1 MGAYVEDE
9 RFVISFDLSGH
20 LPSWLPS
27 KKKTIFHKKN
37 YLKNERYQKKKMV
50 EDEWRGIFFPFS
62 WYRRQLN
69 STRVAAHRWQEPTNN
84 FTCPIFCVRSIST
97 DTCAYAIGDVLEE
110 KETNWIRGIQFL
122 RNDMNKIPRN
132 TKKIMNFC
140 FKMMMVVSIDHSLI
154 SLCFSHF
161 LCLFFLFY
169 FLETETRGAKKG
181 AERKEWNWSRKLKL
195 HFFFFSLFCAKYLSC
210 LLTVWIN
217 KTN

>member
-37 YLKNERYQKKKMV
+37 YLKNERYQKKKWWKMNDV
-50 EDEWRGIFFPFS
+50 ESFFSFS

-84 FTCPIFCVRSIST
+84 FTCPIFCVRSINT

-161 LCLFFLFY
+161 LCLFFFILFSGDRD
-169 FLETETRGAKKG
+169 ERSKKRGQR
-181 AERKEWNWSRKLKL
+181 ERNEIDHEN
-195 HFFFFSLFCAKYLSC
+195 
-210 LLTVWIN
+210 
-217 KTN
+217 